1 MSFLYHHPEKEARTQ
16 IHSLVSPSG
25 FKTMTTGVR
34 TGVVAGAR
42 VAVVGANYLVAA
54 TIVLP
59 LDDVLLAGEPM
70 GHRVAMPR
78 PAGRH

>member
-1 MSFLYHHPEKEARTQ
+1 
-16 IHSLVSPSG
+16 
-25 FKTMTTGVR
+25 MTTGVR

-70 GHRVAMPR
+70 GRRVAMPR